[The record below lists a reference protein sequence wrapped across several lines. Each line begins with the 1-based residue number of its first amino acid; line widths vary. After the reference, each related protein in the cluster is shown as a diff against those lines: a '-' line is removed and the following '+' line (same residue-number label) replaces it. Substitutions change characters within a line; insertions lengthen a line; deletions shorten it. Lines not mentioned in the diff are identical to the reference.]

1 MKYIP
6 AGILSLFFLLFST
19 HVFAVS
25 IYECEDSE
33 GNRTF
38 QERCPPGS
46 SPIQEKKFRTGKKDT
61 NKPAVDINAILY
73 SVPECDACQEIREFL
88 TFRGIS
94 YTDKNVSDD
103 IELQNEL
110 KEVAGELKVPVLVV
124 GEKTIKGYNRT
135 DILKALETAGYVA
148 PEAEAT
154 STNSESEAEAE
165 STATN
170 SEPEAEAESTATNS
184 EPEAEATS
192 TIDEPATEAQP

>member
-110 KEVAGELKVPVLVV
+110 KEVAGGIKGAVLVV
-124 GEKTIKGYNRT
+124 WGKKNKNYKKKNK
-135 DILKALETAGYVA
+135 L
-148 PEAEAT
+148 
-154 STNSESEAEAE
+154 
-165 STATN
+165 
-170 SEPEAEAESTATNS
+170 
-184 EPEAEATS
+184 
-192 TIDEPATEAQP
+192 